1 MAGVKGVVTM
11 HNYEELLSKYSM
23 SDFADNPP
31 IVAYQEFEDD
41 RVVQI
46 QIVGQ
51 TGKTPLILLNVKLL
65 ADKHYI
71 DRVKDLLRRRCGSD
85 ILAELSRLSMD
96 ITSAIVLY
104 LGAAVEYGH
113 CDPKAGGY
121 IRIEDWETYAGER
134 MWIKVYADIEERL
147 PTRQHV
153 EVAKN
158 EQKQ

>member
-1 MAGVKGVVTM
+1 M

-23 SDFADNPP
+23 DDFADNPS

-65 ADKHYI
+65 SDKHVI
-71 DRVKDLLRRRCGSD
+71 DRVKELLRRRCGND
-85 ILAELSRLSMD
+85 ILSELSRLGMD

-113 CDPKAGGY
+113 CDPKASGY

-134 MWIKVYADIEERL
+134 MWIKVYADITECL
-147 PTRQHV
+147 STRQHL
-153 EVAKN
+153 EVVKN